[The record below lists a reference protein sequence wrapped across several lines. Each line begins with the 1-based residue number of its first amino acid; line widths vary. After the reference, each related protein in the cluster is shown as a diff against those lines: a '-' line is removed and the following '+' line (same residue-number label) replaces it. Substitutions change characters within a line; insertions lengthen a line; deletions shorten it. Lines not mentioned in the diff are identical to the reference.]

1 MRVGRRGVGQRH
13 QTGLTPPLL
22 ALFRPRA
29 PLERLE
35 PLRQRAPRPL
45 EGVGETLA
53 ALREAGALGA
63 TGAEA
68 GGGAGPDAADDTEG
82 GRAYMGAGPPGR
94 AERRAKRKEA
104 LRRSQAAKIRHLAAD
119 WAPPRER
126 SEATGDAFRTLFVG
140 RLAYDCS
147 EDALRAKMEA
157 FAPVEKVVIVHDL
170 AGKPRGYA
178 FVEFRDAS
186 GMDRA
191 YRRAA
196 GLEISGRRI
205 VVDVER
211 GRTVKGWLPRR
222 LGGGLGGESRAA
234 RPSKRELKLQRGRAQ
249 ARPASGVM
257 RGAPVPGPRGGG
269 FDGPRGGSGYG
280 GLGAE
285 AERERERRR
294 RDDRDRRDRDYRDRD
309 RDYRDRDRDR
319 DYRDRGRRDRDRD
332 YRGRDY
338 HHDRDRSH
346 HDRDRSYHDRDRS
359 HHDRGRDYRDH
370 GYGHGGR

>member
-1 MRVGRRGVGQRH
+1 VRGGHRGVGQRH

-68 GGGAGPDAADDTEG
+68 GGGTGPDAADDTEG
-82 GRAYMGAGPPGR
+82 GRSYMGAGPPGR

-140 RLAYDCS
+140 SLAYDCS

-170 AGKPRGYA
+170 AGMPRGYA

-196 GLEISGRRI
+196 GLEISGRRV

-257 RGAPVPGPRGGG
+257 RGAPVLGPRGGG
-269 FDGPRGGSGYG
+269 FDGPRDGSGYG

-309 RDYRDRDRDR
+309 RDYRDR
-319 DYRDRGRRDRDRD
+319 GRHDRDRD

-346 HDRDRSYHDRDRS
+346 HDRNRSHHDRDRS
-359 HHDRGRDYRDH
+359 HHDRGRDYRDR